1 MNQMKILALFILAS
15 STVNAASIKLD
26 CGRTMNVPRTVVINE
41 KTRGNDGYTHTAI
54 YKTSGQDQVTGMLRS
69 VSYKMVGQK
78 DLSTEFTGKE
88 ISVFAFVDSKNEL
101 FQLVISNP
109 ALILNKTAPIPAM
122 EINFKTETVKKFD
135 CFLK

>member
-1 MNQMKILALFILAS
+1 MNQIKTLALLVFAS

-26 CGRTMNVPRTVVINE
+26 CGRTMNVPRTVVISE
-41 KTRGNDGYTHTAI
+41 KTTGNDGYTHVAI

-88 ISVFAFVDSKNEL
+88 TSVFAFVDSKNEL
-101 FQLVISNP
+101 FQLIISNP
-109 ALILNKTAPIPAM
+109 TLNKTAPIPAM
-122 EINFKTETVKKFD
+122 EINLKTETVKKFD